1 MQEDPRELFDMRLA
15 HVGINA
21 QDAADAARIADE
33 FHTLLHLSTSTT
45 PVSHFA
51 DTMVEI
57 MDGNGRGEHGHIG
70 FHVNDLIAAATWFD
84 AHDYEIDQ
92 QSWARYPDGT
102 PRLVYFARSIAGFAI
117 HLTQD

>member
-70 FHVNDLIAAATWFD
+70 FHVNDLIAAAMWFD
-84 AHDYEIDQ
+84 AHGYEIDQ

-102 PRLVYFARSIAGFAI
+102 PRLVYFARPIAGFAI